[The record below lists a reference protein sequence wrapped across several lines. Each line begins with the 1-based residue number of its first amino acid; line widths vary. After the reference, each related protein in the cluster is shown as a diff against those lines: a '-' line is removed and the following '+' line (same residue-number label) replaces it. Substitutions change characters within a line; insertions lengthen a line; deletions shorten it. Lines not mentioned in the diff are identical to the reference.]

1 MPAGKYNFSIEQGS
15 SFKLSLVYKNND
27 KTVKDLTGWCA
38 RLIWIT
44 NEGVTQTFST
54 TNIDLSLYKF
64 SISGSEGKILL
75 QIPAAIT
82 NLFTFDTAK
91 YDLEIESPNEMY
103 AGGGNEIIR
112 ILYGVVTIIQR
123 NSENDNLLECQT

>member
-1 MPAGKYNFSIEQGS
+1 MPAAKYDFPIEQGS
-15 SFKLSLVYKNND
+15 SFKLSLIYKNND
-27 KTVKDLTGWCA
+27 NSVKDLTGWCG

-54 TNIDLSLYKF
+54 TNIDYSLYKF
-64 SISGSEGKILL
+64 SIIGSEGKILL
-75 QIPAAIT
+75 QIPAALT
-82 NLFTFDTAK
+82 NTFTFEYAK

-112 ILYGVVTIIQR
+112 VLYGTVKILQR
-123 NSENDNLLECQT
+123 HSEDDNLLECQT